1 MEGPYERE
9 AQKQRAQAWYAIMG
23 LGALTAGVLV
33 IMSFLP
39 NNPFHVPSELPGTSR
54 LNSDAITG
62 TREAMPLLAITPSQ
76 RAAIGPGCRV
86 SDVALV
92 QEHRNALRQTVSE
105 GVMNYAAR
113 RARFEVI
120 GWTARGAEA
129 DAGVDG
135 GALGC
140 VVTLSWREGRRTLDA
155 RWGVAE
161 DRLSVT
167 PLNALARTLS
177 ASFRPRR

>member
-1 MEGPYERE
+1 MEDRYERE
-9 AQKQRAQAWYAIMG
+9 EQRQRAKAWYAIMG

-54 LNSDAITG
+54 LNSEALTG
-62 TREAMPLLAITPSQ
+62 NGTAMPLLAVTPSQ

-105 GVMNYAAR
+105 GILAHAD
-113 RARFEVI
+113 RARGRFETV
-120 GWTARGAEA
+120 GWTARAGGD
-129 DAGVDG
+129 DAGADV
-135 GALGC
+135 GC
-140 VVTLSWREGRRTLDA
+140 VVEFAYREGRTARTA
-155 RWGVAE
+155 RWVVSP
-161 DRLSVT
+161 DRLTVT
-167 PLNALARTLS
+167 PVDERARAFS
-177 ASFRPRR
+177 ASFRRGR